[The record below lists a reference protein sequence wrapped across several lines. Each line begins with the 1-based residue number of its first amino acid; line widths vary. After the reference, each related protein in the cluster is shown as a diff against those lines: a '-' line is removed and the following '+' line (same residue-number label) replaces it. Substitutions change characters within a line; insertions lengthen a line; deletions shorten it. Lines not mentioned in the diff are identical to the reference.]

1 MSPRCRK
8 HFPALLSLMIIS
20 PGFPAA
26 PVNAPAFFD
35 TLLATYQ
42 KEYVECTGDQGPQS
56 VKYLVAWKERL
67 DEWIKSKDFAEQLAD
82 FKKCVDSSGAIT
94 PCKLR
99 DWAARHKTE
108 QDAREHAVVNYVLEN
123 NDSIEAI
130 ESLGR
135 NPASAFDFP
144 GIPFGVSRN
153 IFSYLFKRGHT
164 GGLEAK
170 DAFFYVTDMPWGAGA
185 YLTAFYF
192 NKNDMFYKYEIE
204 TPGLPADSLNIAVRP
219 AASILASLFE
229 KKLGPAGREYH
240 VGYFDIK
247 SKELSP
253 LKKWDDAEHVAL
265 IGLSV
270 LKYRYYA
277 KVVVANTR
285 LSQEKASPE
294 K

>member
-1 MSPRCRK
+1 MLPRSSK
-8 HFPALLSLMIIS
+8 HLPAFLSLMIIS
-20 PGFPAA
+20 QGLSAA
-26 PVNAPAFFD
+26 PVDAPAFFD
-35 TLLATYQ
+35 TLQATYQ

-56 VKYLVAWKERL
+56 IKYLVAWKDRL
-67 DEWIKSKDFAEQLAD
+67 AEWTKSKDFAEQLAD
-82 FKKCVDSSGAIT
+82 FKKCVDPSGAIT

-99 DWAARHKTE
+99 DWAARHKAE
-108 QDAREHAVVNYVLEN
+108 QDAKEHAVVNYVLEN

-164 GGLEAK
+164 GRLEAK

-192 NKNDMFYKYEIE
+192 NKNDVFYKYEIE
-204 TPGLPADSLNIAVRP
+204 TPGRPGDSLNTAVRP
-219 AASILASLFE
+219 AASELISLFE
-229 KKLGPAGREYH
+229 QKLGPAGREYR

-253 LKKWDDAEHVAL
+253 LKKWDDADHVAL
-265 IGLSV
+265 IGLSAF
-270 LKYRYYA
+270 KYRYYA

-285 LSQEKASPE
+285 LSQEKAAPE